1 MVIIYLRKRKITGK
15 MTKLYFAAK
24 MPPYLCSE
32 PFLIFT
38 AQHTNAGP
46 LHPAFV
52 CCIKERW

>member
-24 MPPYLCSE
+24 MPPYLFSE

-38 AQHTNAGP
+38 AQHTNAG
-46 LHPAFV
+46 
-52 CCIKERW
+52 